1 MYFKI
6 HVPYLLTVGNRGR
19 VRVLEKKQHCV
30 TFYRNPLHYGMA
42 LAFLDSVWP
51 WPLSV
56 GLGLE
61 CSGLVNITTSG
72 PRLQ

>member
-19 VRVLEKKQHCV
+19 VRVLEKKQHFV

-42 LAFLDSVWP
+42 LALALVSWP
-51 WPLSV
+51 WP
-56 GLGLE
+56 
-61 CSGLVNITTSG
+61 
-72 PRLQ
+72 